1 MSIILN
7 EYDNDSSGVE
17 TPEQVSNESSYANE
31 QANEAVYNGEQST
44 TAYNGESS
52 TNKGFDE
59 LNNGGK
65 QIGEIDTPI
74 GGGES
79 EAPINDRPIGWGD
92 GDAPIS
98 DNPNTGGEMANDGNT
113 NRRYIELESLYDA
126 STIKIYIEIENAN

>member
-7 EYDNDSSGVE
+7 EYDNDSSGVD
-17 TPEQVSNESSYANE
+17 TSEQVSNESSYANE
-31 QANEAVYNGEQST
+31 QANEAVYNSEQSA

-52 TNKGFDE
+52 PNKGFDE

-74 GGGES
+74 GGGGG
-79 EAPINDRPIGWGD
+79 EAPINDRPI
-92 GDAPIS
+92 S
-98 DNPNTGGEMANDGNT
+98 GEINNGGNT

-126 STIKIYIEIENAN
+126 STIKIYIEIQNAN